1 MEHPNGAKADLNPP
15 SAMLNRVR
23 HAIDRSRDFHLRIFR
38 TCDAEDRPVRA
49 STGFQDVPPSKPIVG
64 GTIVGGQPGT
74 EERGYWNEELEADTS
89 LESDYILF
97 LYFLDPVANED
108 KIRRLA
114 NYIRSKQL
122 PEGGWNIYY
131 GGPAEVSASVKGY
144 FALKLAGVPID
155 DPGMQRARDAIIA
168 MGGAEK
174 VNSFTK
180 IYLSFL
186 NQVDWSACPAIPPE
200 IVLLPRFFYFNIYEI
215 SYWSRAILVPLSI
228 LYARKPNR
236 RVPEGLSIREIFAAT
251 HRGNGNGSIGN
262 GNDNGHSAEGG
273 ADDGVK
279 HGNAGGAGDGHRIQ
293 NGHGESNGAANGNV
307 SLGRADEPFSL
318 TIPRDPN
325 LFTWKN
331 FFLLVDR
338 ILKLLEKAP
347 VKPLRGLALKT
358 AERWML
364 SRIEKSDGLGAIF
377 PAVVNSVMAMHSLGY
392 DESHPHVAHS
402 LDKLRR
408 LEIEDGNA
416 IRLQP
421 CQSPVWDTALA
432 ISALHEAG
440 VASGDPAIVAAARWL
455 VGKEVRSSGDWK
467 VRNRDDVEVSGWYF
481 QFQNEFYPDV
491 DDTAAVL
498 MALER
503 ADLSS
508 VQGGADSIRR
518 GIAWVLSMQCSN
530 GGWASFD
537 VDVDRE
543 IFTKF
548 PFADHNA
555 MLDPACADITGRVLE
570 MLGRFASLR
579 DHADVRRAVAR
590 RVEFLRQSQDPGGAW
605 YGRWGVNYI
614 YGTWQA
620 LKGLTAVGEDP
631 NGPYIRKAVEW
642 LRSRQNGDGGW
653 GESCRSYDEAAE
665 KGNGTSTPSQT
676 AWAVMGLIAA
686 GEAGSAEVQRGI
698 EFLLERQRADGSW
711 EEQEF
716 TGTGFPCVF
725 YLRYHMYRLYF
736 PLFALGMYERALKGS
751 GASLSDKD
759 VDLPLRPDRPGQ
771 GGRTA
776 TSMARQALRG
786 IFGR

>member
-1 MEHPNGAKADLNPP
+1 MEHAQGAEADLNPH
-15 SAMLNRVR
+15 SAMLNRVS
-23 HAIDRSRDFHLRIFR
+23 HAIDRSKDFHLRIFR
-38 TCDAEDRPVRA
+38 ACDAEDRPVL
-49 STGFQDVPPSKPIVG
+49 PPGAQSG
-64 GTIVGGQPGT
+64 AT
-74 EERGYWNEELEADTS
+74 ERGYWNEELEADTTI
-89 LESDYILF
+89 ESDYILC
-97 LYFLDPVANED
+97 LYFLDPVANAD
-108 KIRRLA
+108 KILRLS

-122 PEGGWNIYY
+122 PDGGWNIYY

-155 DPGMQRARDAIIA
+155 DPVMKRAREAIMA

-236 RVPEGLSIREIFAAT
+236 QVPEGLSIREIFAAT
-251 HRGNGNGSIGN
+251 HRANGNGNGPNSGGN
-262 GNDNGHSAEGG
+262 GN
-273 ADDGVK
+273 
-279 HGNAGGAGDGHRIQ
+279 GNTSGAGAQ
-293 NGHGESNGAANGNV
+293 ATLTNGNGEGNGNGNGIRYGKSNGNGAANGHGAP
-307 SLGRADEPFSL
+307 GRAEEPFSL

-347 VKPLRGLALKT
+347 VKPLRGLALKR
-358 AERWML
+358 AERWMF

-392 DESHPHVAHS
+392 DESHPHVASS

-408 LEIEDGNA
+408 LEIEEGDS

-440 VASGDPAIVAAARWL
+440 VASSDPAIVAAARWL

-503 ADLSS
+503 ADLSA

-518 GIAWVLSMQCSN
+518 GIAWVLGMQCSN

-555 MLDPACADITGRVLE
+555 MLDPACADITGRVIE

-590 RVEFLRQSQDPGGAW
+590 GVEFLRQSQDPCGAW

-631 NGPYIRKAVEW
+631 NAPYIRKAVDW
-642 LRSRQNGDGGW
+642 LKSKLNADGGW
-653 GESCRSYDEAAE
+653 GESCRSYDEPAE
-665 KGNGTSTPSQT
+665 KGAGASTPSQT

-686 GEAGSAEVQRGI
+686 GEARSAEAERGI
-698 EFLLERQRADGSW
+698 EFLTERQNPDGSW
-711 EEQEF
+711 DEQEF
-716 TGTGFPCVF
+716 TGTGFPSVF

-751 GASLSDKD
+751 GPSLSSKR
-759 VDLPLRPDRPGQ
+759 VDLPLRPDRAGQ
-771 GGRTA
+771 GGRSA
-776 TSMARQALRG
+776 TSKARQALRG